1 MTVTNGAEVAT
12 AGSYLDSAKWTFETL
27 GAPIEAI
34 AILNGTLAKMTDI
47 EANKAL
53 WHVMKCSATDVAA
66 VPASSGPTILA
77 KDAVTG
83 KALRVYDNASGSVD
97 YR

>member
-1 MTVTNGAEVAT
+1 MTVTNNAEVAT
-12 AGSYLDSAKWTFETL
+12 DGSYLATWTFETL

-53 WHVMKCSATDVAA
+53 WHVMKCSATAVAA
-66 VPASSGPTILA
+66 
-77 KDAVTG
+77 
-83 KALRVYDNASGSVD
+83 
-97 YR
+97 